1 MGSTESAALVILDP
15 ERQGREPDDDTGP
28 GARRALVTGWFTF
41 FHGEATAGDLLAR
54 DSVQQWL
61 TDAGIAHDTAM
72 SPVLGGP
79 SLEDIDA
86 SRYTHLL
93 FVCGPAAGWQV
104 EDLLARFPHTRKVAV
119 GVSEVDTTP
128 TGFDVLLTRD
138 GPAGDRPDLSLAAD
152 FPVLPARVAVVRAHR
167 QNEYPDG
174 RHEAAHRV
182 IDEVLRSLDVA
193 VVEHDTRVDPRSL
206 VGRRT
211 VDIEAVL
218 AGVDAVV
225 TTRMHGMV
233 LALRHGVPAVAVDPV
248 PGGAKVSRQAAV
260 LGWPAVQLVDDMTPE
275 GLAAQLHWALRPDA
289 RRLARECA
297 RRGRQALADV
307 RHELLDHL
315 GSAAHVS
322 REA

>member
-1 MGSTESAALVILDP
+1 MVSTESATLVTLDP
-15 ERQGREPDDDTGP
+15 EQQGREPDEDGDK

-54 DSVQQWL
+54 DTVQRWL
-61 TDAGIAHDTAM
+61 TEEGIPHDTAM

-79 SLEDIDA
+79 SLDDIDA
-86 SRYTHLL
+86 ARYTHLL

-104 EDLLARFPHTRKVAV
+104 EDLLARFPHSTKVAV

-128 TGFDVLLTRD
+128 PGFDVLITRD
-138 GPAGDRPDLSLAAD
+138 GPTGDRPDLSLAAGI
-152 FPVLPARVAVVRAHR
+152 PALPARVAVVRAHR

-174 RHEAAHRV
+174 RHDAAHRV

-193 VVEHDTRVDPRSL
+193 VIEYDTRVDPRSV

-260 LGWPAVQLVDDMTPE
+260 LGWPAVQLVDDMTADS
-275 GLAAQLHWALRPDA
+275 LAAQVNWALQPDA
-289 RRLARECA
+289 RRVARECA
-297 RRGRQALADV
+297 HHGRQALADV
-307 RHELLDHL
+307 RHELLGHL
-315 GSAAHVS
+315 GSAVPVS
-322 REA
+322 KEV